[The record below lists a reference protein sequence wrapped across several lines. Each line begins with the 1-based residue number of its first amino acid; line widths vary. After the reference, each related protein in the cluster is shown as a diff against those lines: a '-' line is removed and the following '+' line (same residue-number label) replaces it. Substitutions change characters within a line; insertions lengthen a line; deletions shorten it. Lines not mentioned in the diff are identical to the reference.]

1 MFRSYKGSA
10 PKTPLKTPLV
20 RLLAVSRPLMFSEP
34 PQDGRPQIQ
43 QAVSS
48 VTIFFDVLEKTIDI
62 YDTTLIHVFM
72 EQCYWNLIINWR
84 LLSWFPTVMVS
95 FFASNIAIVIRDSTP
110 TMTRLLP

>member
-10 PKTPLKTPLV
+10 PKTPLV
-20 RLLAVSRPLMFSEP
+20 RLLAVSRPLKFSEP

-62 YDTTLIHVFM
+62 YDTTLMQVFHGTM
-72 EQCYWNLIINWR
+72 
-84 LLSWFPTVMVS
+84 LLKP
-95 FFASNIAIVIRDSTP
+95 
-110 TMTRLLP
+110 